1 MYMAMSDRVK
11 FRNHTEEIQLILS
24 CQTYNE
30 GTTRKAQKE
39 MHNYIA
45 ENKFKSWLILL
56 VFMIFV
62 GLFGFVFAQWSGRP
76 GLTISIIVGA
86 AVYALVM
93 YFASTKISLAVN
105 RAKEVTATDN
115 PRLWKIVQ
123 RLAQEEN
130 LPMPRVYIMND
141 PAPNAFATGRNPQ
154 HAAVCATSGILEI
167 MDDDELRAV
176 FAHEM
181 GHVRNYD
188 IRVSMIAAGLA
199 MVVSFLA
206 DFMLQMTWFR
216 SNDNEDNG
224 PLGTIFLIGGAILA
238 PFVATLI
245 QLAVTRRR
253 EYLADATGAETTHH
267 PEELAS
273 ALEKIAHYGSA
284 TQTQNTATAHL
295 FFANPL
301 RGGALLNL
309 FSTHPPIEERIRR
322 LRDMVGSA

>member
-1 MYMAMSDRVK
+1 MQ
-11 FRNHTEEIQLILS
+11 NQ
-24 CQTYNE
+24 
-30 GTTRKAQKE
+30 
-39 MHNYIA
+39 IA
-45 ENKFKSWLILL
+45 ENKFKSWVILL
-56 VFMIFV
+56 VFMAFV
-62 GLFGFVFAQWSGRP
+62 GVLGFLFAAWSGRP
-76 GLTISIIVGA
+76 SLTIAVIIGA
-86 AVYALVM
+86 AIYALIM
-93 YFASTKISLAVN
+93 YFASSKISLAVN
-105 RAKEVTATDN
+105 RAHEIQETDN
-115 PRLWKIVQ
+115 PRLWRVVE
-123 RLAQEEN
+123 RLSQEEN
-130 LPMPRVYIMND
+130 LPMPRVYIMDD

-199 MVVSFLA
+199 MVISFLA

-216 SNDNEDNG
+216 NNNERDSNQ
-224 PLGTIFLIGGAILA
+224 LTLIFMIVGAFLA

-253 EYLADATGAETTHH
+253 EYLADATGAMTTQH

-273 ALEKIAHYGSA
+273 ALEKIERYGSA
-284 TQTQNTATAHL
+284 TRTQNTATAHL

-301 RGGALLNL
+301 RGGGLLNL

-322 LRDMVGSA
+322 LREMAQTA